1 MKKLHMFI
9 CVTAA
14 VLLITAG
21 AFAAKEGRDET
32 NEAASV
38 QQAKITIDAAVSAA
52 LQAVPGKASR
62 AELEHENNLIVYGVE
77 IVKPDNQI
85 VDVKV
90 DADSGKVLKV
100 SSDTHDEK
108 GEKSENGHEDKD

>member
-9 CVTAA
+9 GIAA
-14 VLLITAG
+14 AALLITGG
-21 AFAAKEGRDET
+21 AFAAKEGHDEK

-38 QQAKITIDAAVSAA
+38 QQVKITLDAAVSAA

-62 AELEHENNLIVYGVE
+62 AELEHENNLPVYGIE
-77 IVKPDNQI
+77 IVKPDNQV

-100 SSDTHDEK
+100 GNDMNDRK
-108 GEKSENGHEDKD
+108 GEKSENGHEDSD